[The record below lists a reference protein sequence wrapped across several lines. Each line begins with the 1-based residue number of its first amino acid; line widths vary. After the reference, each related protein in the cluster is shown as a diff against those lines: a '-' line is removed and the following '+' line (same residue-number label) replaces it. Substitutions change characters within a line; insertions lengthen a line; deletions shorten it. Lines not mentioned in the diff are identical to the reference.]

1 MPRAWFFV
9 SGQPSERIEAGIAG
23 SVGDSITDVQT
34 AVGNELVRPISRKA
48 KKPEEKLVLLK
59 TLPLECDI

>member
-1 MPRAWFFV
+1 MPLAWFFV
-9 SGQPSERIEAGIAG
+9 SGHPSELVKAGVAG

-34 AVGNELVRPISRKA
+34 AVVNELVKPISRKV